1 MSEEQT
7 TAVEQQSE
15 VTQETQAADPGVTFL
30 DQLPEDLR
38 GEPSLKNF
46 TNVGD
51 LAKSLVH
58 AQKMIGMDKIPV
70 PGKHSTADDWNVIY
84 DKLGRPS
91 DPNEY
96 QFETNL
102 DANDPGLQQFKQ
114 VAHSIGLNADQAN
127 KILNFYGE
135 LSESGKETLAAQQ
148 QQVREQSELD
158 LRKDWGL
165 AFDKKI
171 QAADNVFQKFFPNE
185 MKEVKLENGN
195 LLGNDPQFIK
205 ALAGLA
211 DNFSEDNMT
220 AENDLTMT
228 PDDAQREIEK
238 LTAPNTPY
246 WDKKHPGHRAAVEEV
261 FMLQNMKHGIGPE
274 QSE

>member
-15 VTQETQAADPGVTFL
+15 ATQETQAADPGVTFL

-38 GEPSLKNF
+38 AEPSLKNF

-70 PGKHSTADDWNVIY
+70 PGKHSTKEDWEVIY
-84 DKLGRPS
+84 SKLGRPS
-91 DPNEY
+91 DPKEY
-96 QFETNL
+96 KLETSI

-135 LSESGKETLAAQQ
+135 LSESGQQQLAAQE
-148 QQVREQSELD
+148 QVARETAESD
-158 LRKDWGL
+158 LRKEWGL
-165 AFDKKI
+165 AFDKKVQ
-171 QAADNVFQKFFPNE
+171 QADAVFKNYFPQELKDQK
-185 MKEVKLENGN
+185 LANGN

-205 ALAGLA
+205 ALAALA
-211 DNFSEDNMT
+211 ENFSEDNMT

-228 PDDAQREIEK
+228 PQDAQREIEK
-238 LTAPNTPY
+238 LTAPGTPY
-246 WDKKHPGHRAAVEEV
+246 WDKKHPGHQSAVQEV
-261 FMLQNMKHGIGPE
+261 FMLQNMKHGIAPE
-274 QSE
+274 

>member
-51 LAKSLVH
+51 MAKSLVH

-70 PGKHSTADDWNVIY
+70 PGKHSTEDDWKVIY

-91 DPNEY
+91 NPDDY
-96 QFETNL
+96 KFETNL

-114 VAHSIGLNADQAN
+114 VAHSIGLNADQAS

-135 LSESGKETLAAQQ
+135 LSESGQQTLAAQQ
-148 QQVREQSELD
+148 QQVREQSESD

-171 QAADNVFQKFFPNE
+171 QQADNVFQKFFPNE

-211 DNFSEDNMT
+211 ENFSEDNMT

-238 LTAPNTPY
+238 LTAPGTPY
-246 WDKKHPGHRAAVEEV
+246 WDKKHPGHRSAVQEV
-261 FMLQNMKHGIGPE
+261 FMLQNMKHGIAPE

>member
-70 PGKHSTADDWNVIY
+70 PGKHSTQDDWNVIY
-84 DKLGRPS
+84 SKLGRPET
-91 DPNEY
+91 PNDY
-96 QFETNL
+96 QFETKL
-102 DANDPGLQQFKQ
+102 DANDPGLQQFKE
-114 VAHSIGLNADQAN
+114 VAHSIGLNADQAS

-135 LSESGKETLAAQQ
+135 LSESGQQTLAAQQ
-148 QQVREQSELD
+148 QQVREQSESD

-171 QAADNVFQKFFPNE
+171 QQADNVFQKFFPNE
-185 MKEVKLENGN
+185 MKEVRLENGN

-211 DNFSEDNMT
+211 ENFSEDNMT

-246 WDKKHPGHRAAVEEV
+246 WDKKHPGHQAAVEEV
-261 FMLQNMKHGIGPE
+261 FMLQNMKHGIAPE

>member
-51 LAKSLVH
+51 MAKSLVH

-70 PGKHSTADDWNVIY
+70 PGKHSTEDDWKVIY

-91 DPNEY
+91 NPDEY
-96 QFETNL
+96 KFETNL

-114 VAHSIGLNADQAN
+114 VAHSIGLNTDQAS
-127 KILNFYGE
+127 KILNFYSE
-135 LSESGKETLAAQQ
+135 LSESGQQTLAAQQ

-185 MKEVKLENGN
+185 MKEVKLDNGN

-238 LTAPNTPY
+238 LTAPGTPY
-246 WDKKHPGHRAAVEEV
+246 WDKKHPGHQAAVDEV
-261 FMLQNMKHGIGPE
+261 FMLQNMKHGISPE

>member
-246 WDKKHPGHRAAVEEV
+246 WDKKHPGHQAAVEEV

>member
-15 VTQETQAADPGVTFL
+15 VTQETIAADPGVTFL

-38 GEPSLKNF
+38 AEPSLKNF

-58 AQKMIGMDKIPV
+58 AQKMIGMDKIPI
-70 PGKHSTADDWNVIY
+70 PGKHSTQEDWEVIY
-84 DKLGRPS
+84 SKLGRPS
-91 DPNEY
+91 DPKEY
-96 QFETNL
+96 KLETSI

-135 LSESGKETLAAQQ
+135 LSESGQQQLAAQD
-148 QQVREQSELD
+148 QVARETAESD
-158 LRKDWGL
+158 LRKEWGL
-165 AFDKKI
+165 AFDKKVQ
-171 QAADNVFQKFFPNE
+171 QADTVFKTYFPQELKDQK
-185 MKEVKLENGN
+185 LANGN

-205 ALAGLA
+205 ALAALA
-211 DNFSEDNMT
+211 ENFSEDNMT
-220 AENDLTMT
+220 SENDLTMT
-228 PDDAQREIEK
+228 PQDAQREIEK
-238 LTAPNTPY
+238 LTALGTPY
-246 WDKKHPGHRAAVEEV
+246 WDKKHPGHDAAVQEV
-261 FMLQNMKHGIGPE
+261 HMLQNMKHGIAPE
-274 QSE
+274 

>member
-46 TNVGD
+46 TNVGA

-84 DKLGRPS
+84 SKLGRPET
-91 DPNEY
+91 PNDY

-102 DANDPGLQQFKQ
+102 DASDPGLQQFKE

-135 LSESGKETLAAQQ
+135 LSESGQQTLAAQQ

-171 QAADNVFQKFFPNE
+171 QQADNVFQKFFPNE
-185 MKEVKLENGN
+185 MKEIKLENGN

-238 LTAPNTPY
+238 LTAPGTPY
-246 WDKKHPGHRAAVEEV
+246 WDKKHPGHQAAVEEV